1 MMIFCIQ
8 IDIQEKKT
16 SRDVQISL
24 YLNNIPIRVYS
35 MKTSETLKKRMY
47 FVALLLVNEMAG
59 CF

>member
-35 MKTSETLKKRMY
+35 MKTSETLKKGMY
-47 FVALLLVNEMAG
+47 FVALLLVN
-59 CF
+59 